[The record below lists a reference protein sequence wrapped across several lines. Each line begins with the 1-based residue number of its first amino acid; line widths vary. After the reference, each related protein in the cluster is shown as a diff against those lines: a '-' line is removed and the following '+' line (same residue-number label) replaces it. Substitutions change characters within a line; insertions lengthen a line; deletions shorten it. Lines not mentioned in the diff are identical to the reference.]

1 MRKQVIAG
9 NWKMN
14 KSLEDGISLAMEIRD
29 ALDGKSIDKDIVLCS
44 PFIHLSS
51 VNDILSGTSIAF
63 GAQNCSQFDNGAY
76 TGEISAAMVRSTGAN
91 YVILGHSERRQ
102 YFNDTS
108 EILLKKLQKSF
119 ENNLI
124 PIFCIGE
131 PLEIR
136 EEGSHFEY
144 VSKQLNE
151 TLFKLSKEDFSK
163 VIIAY
168 EPIWAIGTGKTATP
182 AQAQEMHAFIRNKI
196 KENMG
201 GELSE
206 NVRIL
211 YGGSMK
217 PGNAKDLVKQE
228 DVDGGLIGGASLK
241 TNDFLDIINA

>member
-29 ALDGKSIDKDIVLCS
+29 ALDGTSLDKDIVLCS

-51 VNDILSGTSIAF
+51 LNDILSGTSITF

-76 TGEISAAMVRSTGAN
+76 TGEISADMVRSTGAN

-108 EILLKKLQKSF
+108 EILLEKLQKSF
-119 ENNLI
+119 ENNLT

-144 VSKQLNE
+144 VAKQLIE
-151 TLFKLSKEDFSK
+151 TLFNLSKEDFSK

-182 AQAQEMHAFIRNKI
+182 EQAQEMHGFIRNKI

-201 GELSE
+201 DELSE

-241 TNDFLDIINA
+241 TTDFLDIINA

>member
-51 VNDILSGTSIAF
+51 LNDILSGTSITF

-76 TGEISAAMVRSTGAN
+76 TGEISADMVRSTGAN

-108 EILLKKLQKSF
+108 EILLEKLQKSF
-119 ENNLI
+119 ENNLT

-144 VSKQLNE
+144 VAKQLIE
-151 TLFKLSKEDFSK
+151 TLFNLSKEDFSK

-182 AQAQEMHAFIRNKI
+182 EQAQEMHGFIRNKI

-201 GELSE
+201 DELSE

-241 TNDFLDIINA
+241 TTDFLDIINA